1 MAIVSKSELIKLQ
14 KTLGTDEAIAKK
26 FKVTRQA
33 IHQLRNKYGIDSL
46 KAKNPER
53 NAKIVAMYKAGK
65 TGTEIANKFDL
76 SVAQTYRVIML
87 ASGKKADKRKK
98 ASKKKK

>member
-1 MAIVSKSELIKLQ
+1 MAIVSKSDLIRLQ

-33 IHQLRNKYGIDSL
+33 IHQLRNKYGIASL
-46 KAKNPER
+46 IAKNPER
-53 NAKIVAMYKAGK
+53 NAKILSLYKAGK
-65 TGTEIANKFDL
+65 TGTEIANKFGL

-87 ASGKKADKRKK
+87 ASGKKKKK
-98 ASKKKK
+98 ASKKRK